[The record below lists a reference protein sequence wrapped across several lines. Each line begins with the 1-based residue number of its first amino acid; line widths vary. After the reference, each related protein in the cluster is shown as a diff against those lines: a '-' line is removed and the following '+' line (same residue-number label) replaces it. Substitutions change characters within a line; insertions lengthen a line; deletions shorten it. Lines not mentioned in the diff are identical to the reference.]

1 MTGPVLETERLV
13 LAPPKPGDGAA
24 LLPIRNSSYVLERNA
39 APVISL
45 EKLEQQLAQEA
56 ASQSAFLLW
65 ERDTSALMGGVW
77 VVTDH
82 LRYQVPSHELEYYL
96 GEAFSGK
103 GYMTEAVRA
112 VAEYCFTAL
121 GDQVVCAQAFGEN
134 PGSSRVLEK
143 AGFRFEGATRRAMRG
158 FDGKVHDLGNWSLLR
173 EEWEERQE
181 RYYGGA
187 KPHR

>member
-1 MTGPVLETERLV
+1 MEIETKRLV
-13 LAPPKPGDGAA
+13 LASPKPGDGAA

-39 APVISL
+39 APALPL

-56 ASQSAFLLW
+56 ASHSAFLLW
-65 ERDTSALMGGVW
+65 ERDAGALVGGIW
-77 VVTDH
+77 LAPDR

-96 GEAFSGK
+96 GENFSGK

-112 VAEYCFTAL
+112 VVEYCFTAL
-121 GDQVVCAQAFGEN
+121 GDQVVSAQAFGEN

-143 AGFRFEGATRRAMRG
+143 AGFRFEGTTRRAMRG
-158 FDGKVHDLGNWSLLR
+158 FDGKAHDLENWSLLR

-181 RYYGGA
+181 R
-187 KPHR
+187 